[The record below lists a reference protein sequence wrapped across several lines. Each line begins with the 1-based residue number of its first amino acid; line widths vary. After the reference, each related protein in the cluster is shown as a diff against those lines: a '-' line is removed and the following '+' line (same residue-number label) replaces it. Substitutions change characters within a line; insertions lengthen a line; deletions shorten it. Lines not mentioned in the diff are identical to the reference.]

1 MENPGSNQLPE
12 VDSLPD
18 GFVESPSEILAPK
31 TPISKEEKPLHPDC
45 KEDDL
50 VSSEFGANKG
60 QKQRTFPVP
69 LSEADGFEGSAD
81 YVEGKVVCPE
91 LSNSVPEA
99 AECSEVKEVKGKCE
113 STETCIGGGS
123 ETNLTALKESSSSE
137 SIDLPKN
144 KKTETTETKRK
155 SAKRTSKSEK
165 EFLEFS
171 LKYQQVLAER
181 DTAVAVRDKLESLCR
196 ELQRQN
202 KMLMDECKRVSME
215 GQNLRLDLSARFQ
228 DAIKDVSNKLEEQK
242 DDCLSQLKENEMLR
256 NKLKELAEQYALS
269 EQQYAQK
276 LKQKTLELQ
285 LSDLKIKQHEEKLI
299 QEQAQMK
306 VYAEQV
312 SQLLVTEKNLR
323 MQLTADGEKF
333 QQFQDALSKS
343 NEVFET
349 FKQEIEKMAKSI
361 KELRKENVFLKS
373 KCDKSDFTLI
383 ELVEERERMKK
394 QLEKTKN
401 QKEKLESLCRS
412 LQAERKQ
419 SSTGS
424 NGSNSL
430 ADQICKKVTS
440 EMDFFFRGLNEDF
453 SSSQMDILRC
463 PFLRNIN
470 EPTNFSFSSALP
482 FPMPVRG
489 AKGPIFEDGPNF
501 DMAFRLF
508 HGRDGVVPLSGRS
521 SLRIEKAETETAPPK
536 FNPLAAKAATISLS
550 SFGPGGPFS
559 FDAFSNKWNN
569 QKGKG
574 KGKSSKNESSSQGG
588 KSNHEAMGNEWL
600 QNGSCP
606 IAKSYRAVSG
616 VLPLV
621 AKVLQP
627 PPGMKYRC
635 PPAVVAARAAL
646 AQTAFAKNLRPQSLP
661 TKVLVIG
668 MLGMAANVPLGIW
681 REHTEKFSPSWF
693 VAIHAA
699 VPFIAML
706 RKSVLMPKTAMA
718 FTIAASVLGQVIGSR
733 AERYRLKAVAAKQL
747 GMEESSVSVG
757 GANQLDI
764 VAVKNSDCRKDVV
777 EWEPVSIQ
785 VAMARPSSSTDVFC

>member
-1 MENPGSNQLPE
+1 MENPESNQLPE

-31 TPISKEEKPLHPDC
+31 TPISKEEKPLQPDC
-45 KEDDL
+45 REGDL

-81 YVEGKVVCPE
+81 YIEG
-91 LSNSVPEA
+91 
-99 AECSEVKEVKGKCE
+99 
-113 STETCIGGGS
+113 IGRGS

-155 SAKRTSKSEK
+155 TAKRTSKSEK

-171 LKYQQVLAER
+171 LKYQQVIAER
-181 DTAVAVRDKLESLCR
+181 DTEIVRFFMSEHNLCKIFNLYDKE
-196 ELQRQN
+196 
-202 KMLMDECKRVSME
+202 DECKRVSTE

-242 DDCLSQLKENEMLR
+242 DDCLSQLKENEMMKKPDRTGWLVLIRNQMLALLR
-256 NKLKELAEQYALS
+256 DKLKELADQYALS

-276 LKQKTLELQ
+276 IAVRDKLESLCRELQRQNKMLMLKQKTLELQ
-285 LSDLKIKQHEEKLI
+285 LSDLKIKQHEEKLT

-424 NGSNSL
+424 SGSNSHGGSNVSMCIR
-430 ADQICKKVTS
+430 IC
-440 EMDFFFRGLNEDF
+440 EG
-453 SSSQMDILRC
+453 
-463 PFLRNIN
+463 
-470 EPTNFSFSSALP
+470 
-482 FPMPVRG
+482 
-489 AKGPIFEDGPNF
+489 
-501 DMAFRLF
+501 
-508 HGRDGVVPLSGRS
+508 
-521 SLRIEKAETETAPPK
+521 
-536 FNPLAAKAATISLS
+536 
-550 SFGPGGPFS
+550 
-559 FDAFSNKWNN
+559 
-569 QKGKG
+569 
-574 KGKSSKNESSSQGG
+574 
-588 KSNHEAMGNEWL
+588 
-600 QNGSCP
+600 
-606 IAKSYRAVSG
+606 
-616 VLPLV
+616 
-621 AKVLQP
+621 
-627 PPGMKYRC
+627 
-635 PPAVVAARAAL
+635 
-646 AQTAFAKNLRPQSLP
+646 
-661 TKVLVIG
+661 
-668 MLGMAANVPLGIW
+668 
-681 REHTEKFSPSWF
+681 
-693 VAIHAA
+693 
-699 VPFIAML
+699 
-706 RKSVLMPKTAMA
+706 
-718 FTIAASVLGQVIGSR
+718 
-733 AERYRLKAVAAKQL
+733 
-747 GMEESSVSVG
+747 
-757 GANQLDI
+757 
-764 VAVKNSDCRKDVV
+764 
-777 EWEPVSIQ
+777 
-785 VAMARPSSSTDVFC
+785 